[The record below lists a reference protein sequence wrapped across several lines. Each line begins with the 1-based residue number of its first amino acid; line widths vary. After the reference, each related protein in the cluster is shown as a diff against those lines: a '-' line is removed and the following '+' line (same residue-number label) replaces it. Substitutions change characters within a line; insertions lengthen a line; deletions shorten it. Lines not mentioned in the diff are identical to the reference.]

1 MIIDT
6 SNESRLLIKNLILTN
21 NHIIYE
27 IYNEFEI
34 IERYFLIKPKII
46 FLDFKMNNYDRL
58 TILIF
63 LRQQDLQV
71 K

>member
-58 TILIF
+58 TS
-63 LRQQDLQV
+63 
-71 K
+71 